1 MSKPPTTI
9 TLAWESDLRFT
20 AVAGAHTLTIDGDSK
35 AGWSP
40 VQGLAISIAGC
51 MAMDVVDIL
60 RKGRHPVRA
69 FDARFEGDRAEV
81 PPRRFVRIRLTFVV
95 QGGVPGEAI
104 ARAIELSREKYC
116 SVSNTLR
123 SDIEFL
129 TAYEVVP

>member
-9 TLAWESDLRFT
+9 TLAWQENYRFT
-20 AVAGAHTLTIDGDSK
+20 AVAGDHTLTIDGDSK

-69 FDARFEGDRAEV
+69 LDARFEGDRAED

-95 QGGVPGEAI
+95 HGEVPGDAVERAI
-104 ARAIELSREKYC
+104 ALSREKYC
-116 SVSNTLR
+116 SVSNSLR
-123 SDIEFL
+123 PDIEFL
-129 TAYEVVP
+129 TGCEVVA

>member
-9 TLAWESDLRFT
+9 TMAWQGDLRFS
-20 AVAGAHTLTIDGDSK
+20 AVAGSHTVTIDGDSQ

-60 RKGRHPVRA
+60 RKGRHPLRA
-69 FDARFEGDRAEV
+69 VDARFEGDRAEL

-95 QGGVPGEAI
+95 QGDVPVDAIERAI
-104 ARAIELSREKYC
+104 ALSREKYC
-116 SVSNTLR
+116 SVSNSLR
-123 SDIEFL
+123 PDIEFI
-129 TAYEVVP
+129 TGYEVVA